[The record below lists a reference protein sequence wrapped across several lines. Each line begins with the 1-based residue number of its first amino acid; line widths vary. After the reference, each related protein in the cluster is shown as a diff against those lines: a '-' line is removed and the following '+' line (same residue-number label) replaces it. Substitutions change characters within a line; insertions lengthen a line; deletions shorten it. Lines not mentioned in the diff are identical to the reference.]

1 MDTDIL
7 TDIKKIIATEF
18 DIPLTSISD
27 SSKIDND
34 LNLDSVD
41 IVSLVSA
48 IEEKYKIELDE
59 EEMLPIESINQLALL
74 VEESIAAANT

>member
-7 TDIKKIIATEF
+7 TDIKQIIATEF
-18 DIPLTSISD
+18 DIPLTNISD

-74 VEESIAAANT
+74 VEDSIAAANT